1 METVSLRDVLI
12 ISQIRGKK
20 KVSVLDLAGIEVFIV
35 ENQRNAENRFQ
46 DREET
51 SPSVNHAKAIEAMKK
66 MVLGATT

>member
-20 KVSVLDLAGIEVFIV
+20 KVNVLDLAGIEV
-35 ENQRNAENRFQ
+35 ENLRNAENRFQ

>member
-1 METVSLRDVLI
+1 METVSLRDVII

-20 KVSVLDLAGIEVFIV
+20 KVSVLDLAGIEV
-35 ENQRNAENRFQ
+35 ENAENRFQ

>member
-1 METVSLRDVLI
+1 MGV
-12 ISQIRGKK
+12 
-20 KVSVLDLAGIEVFIV
+20 GIEV

>member
-1 METVSLRDVLI
+1 METVSLRDVII

-20 KVSVLDLAGIEVFIV
+20 KVNVLDLAGIEV
-35 ENQRNAENRFQ
+35 ENLRNAENRFQ

>member
-1 METVSLRDVLI
+1 METVSLRDVII

-20 KVSVLDLAGIEVFIV
+20 KVSVLDLAGIEV
-35 ENQRNAENRFQ
+35 ENAENRFQ
-46 DREET
+46 DREQT

>member
-20 KVSVLDLAGIEVFIV
+20 KVNVLDLAGIEV